1 MGIQKTE
8 LRVNRIIGQLNG
20 IKKMLS
26 SGRDCSSILLQ
37 IGAIKAAVNNLGLE
51 IAKSA
56 VCEFPKNQR
65 QKIETML
72 KEVSRI

>member
-1 MGIQKTE
+1 MGINKTD

-20 IKKMLS
+20 IKKMLQS
-26 SGRDCSSILLQ
+26 ERDCSAILLQ

-56 VCEFPKNQR
+56 VCDFPAG
-65 QKIETML
+65 QKQKLEAVL